1 MKKTLLIPA
10 VAALLTLG
18 LSSCGEKLLTPEQVE
33 AEIAKGVE
41 AGKATIDAEENAK
54 CEAEFEARVNAE
66 FERLKAER
74 EAQQMPQ

>member
-1 MKKTLLIPA
+1 MKKALLITA
-10 VAALLTLG
+10 ASALLTLG

-54 CEAEFEARVNAE
+54 CDAEFESRVMAE
-66 FERLKAER
+66 FERLKMER
-74 EAQQMPQ
+74 EAMQTIQ